1 MEILNLRAHS
11 ELFGMAAE
19 WFHEKWGIP
28 AASYLESM
36 KECRKGGAAVPQW
49 YAAMEDGQMVG
60 GLGVI
65 ENDFHSRK
73 DLAPNVCALYVEEAY
88 RRRGIAGELLQ
99 WVCSDMGR
107 FGIDTLYLVTEHT
120 SFYERYGWRFL
131 GLARDTDGSDG
142 WMRIYAH
149 TTEAGDKL

>member
-1 MEILNLRAHS
+1 MEILNLRARS

-19 WFHEKWGIP
+19 WFHEKWDIP

-36 KECRKGGAAVPQW
+36 EECRMGGAVVPQW

-65 ENDFHSRK
+65 ENDFHSRS
-73 DLAPNVCALYVEEAY
+73 DLAPNVCALYVEEVY

-99 WVCSDMGR
+99 WACSDMGR

-131 GLARDTDGSDG
+131 GLARDMGDWGG

-149 TTEAGDKL
+149 KTGDR